1 MLDEWMLKKYNKKKK
16 IWKYLNVGTTNSKEI
31 KNTEIYF
38 VSLIMLVEL

>member
-1 MLDEWMLKKYNKKKK
+1 M

-38 VSLIMLVEL
+38 VNFKLVEHYTFLWREEFTV